1 MLQVAEIVLIP
12 FPFTDLTAQ
21 KKRPVLVISE
31 VDANN
36 DFIALAITSKQKEN
50 NVVHLTNQQLI
61 TGSLPK
67 ESWIRTDKVFTFNT
81 SLVLFPLAVANS
93 ETVAQALQQLC
104 LRVKYTD
111 FKQQIKAAIKQN

>member
-1 MLQVAEIVLIP
+1 MRFGIMLQVGEIILIP

-21 KKRPVLVISE
+21 KKRPILVISE

-50 NVVHLTNQQLI
+50 NAVHLTNQQLV

-67 ESWIRTDKVFTFNT
+67 ESWVRTDKVFTFNT
-81 SLVLFPLAVANS
+81 SLILFSLAVAHP

-104 LRVKYTD
+104 SRVKYND
-111 FKQQIKAAIKQN
+111 F

>member
-21 KKRPVLVISE
+21 KKRPILVISE
-31 VDANN
+31 VDENN

-81 SLVLFPLAVANS
+81 SLVLFSLAIANS
-93 ETVAQALQQLC
+93 ETLEQALQQLC
-104 LRVKYTD
+104 SRVKYSD
-111 FKQQIKAAIKQN
+111 FKQQIKNAIKQH

>member
-21 KKRPVLVISE
+21 KKRPILVISE
-31 VDANN
+31 VDENN
-36 DFIALAITSKQKEN
+36 DFIALAITSKQKES

-61 TGSLPK
+61 AGTLPK

-81 SLVLFPLAVANS
+81 SLVLFSLAVADS
-93 ETVAQALQQLC
+93 ETVTKALQQLC
-104 LRVKYTD
+104 SRVKYSD
-111 FKQQIKAAIKQN
+111 FKQQI

>member
-1 MLQVAEIVLIP
+1 MLQVAEIVLTP

-111 FKQQIKAAIKQN
+111 FK